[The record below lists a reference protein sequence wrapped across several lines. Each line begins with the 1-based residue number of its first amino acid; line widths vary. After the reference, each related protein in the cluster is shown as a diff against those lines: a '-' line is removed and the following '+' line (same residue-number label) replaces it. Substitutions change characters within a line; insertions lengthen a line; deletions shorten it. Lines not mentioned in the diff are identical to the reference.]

1 MGRSKVG
8 SLLRACSSVAYFP
21 VKNPV
26 CPCSLEENDKIKSE
40 INPRKINEPKTPYH
54 GPMEEE
60 PGCGEI
66 ALQIATWHNAYVV
79 HMLCARFQSD
89 SKLFGQRVFL
99 LAGEPGMSP
108 LRLEAEVNT
117 ALNSAHRQVSH
128 SFHFIHY
135 SVGCGASCDSSD
147 ILA

>member
-8 SLLRACSSVAYFP
+8 PLLRACSSVACFP
-21 VKNPV
+21 VKNRC

-66 ALQIATWHNAYVV
+66 GLHTYWFRTAPLVYTRSLPNTDLGICR
-79 HMLCARFQSD
+79 LCNISCF
-89 SKLFGQRVFL
+89 
-99 LAGEPGMSP
+99 AGEPGMSP
-108 LRLEAEVNT
+108 LTLEAEVNT
-117 ALNSAHRQVSH
+117 ALNSAYRQVSQCCCYCPVAKDL
-128 SFHFIHY
+128 S
-135 SVGCGASCDSSD
+135 
-147 ILA
+147 

>member
-8 SLLRACSSVAYFP
+8 PFLRACSSVACFP
-21 VKNPV
+21 VKNPF

-66 ALQIATWHNAYVV
+66 ALHNRYLAQC
-79 HMLCARFQSD
+79 LCLYTCSVPDTRVTLSCLGDRFFCLQAS
-89 SKLFGQRVFL
+89 QTCL
-99 LAGEPGMSP
+99 L
-108 LRLEAEVNT
+108 
-117 ALNSAHRQVSH
+117 
-128 SFHFIHY
+128 
-135 SVGCGASCDSSD
+135 
-147 ILA
+147 